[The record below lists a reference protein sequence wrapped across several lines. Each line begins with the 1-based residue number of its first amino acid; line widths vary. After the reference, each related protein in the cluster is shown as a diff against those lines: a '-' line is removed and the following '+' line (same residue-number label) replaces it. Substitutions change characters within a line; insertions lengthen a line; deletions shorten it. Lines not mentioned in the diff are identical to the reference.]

1 MKSKITQKK
10 LIERAREL
18 RKNTTELEK
27 IIWYWLRNHQ
37 LLNCKF
43 RRQRSIENYIVDFVC
58 YEIRLIIEIDSGQHN
73 WRMHYDEN
81 RTQFL
86 QNLNFKVLRYWNNDV
101 AMRLE
106 DVLKEIYGEIEKL
119 KNLL

>member
-1 MKSKITQKK
+1 MKSKITQKELVK
-10 LIERAREL
+10 RAREL
-18 RKNTTELEK
+18 RKNSTKPEK
-27 IIWYWLRNHQ
+27 ILWYRLRNRQ

-43 RRQRSIENYIVDFVC
+43 KRQQPIGNYIVDFVC
-58 YEIRLIIEIDSGQHN
+58 YEIRLIIEIDGGQHN

-86 QNLNFKVLRYWNNDV
+86 QGLSFKVLRYWNSDV
-101 AMRLE
+101 EIRLE
-106 DVLKEIYGEIEKL
+106 EVLEEIYCEAEKL

>member
-27 IIWYWLRNHQ
+27 IIWYWLRNRQ